1 MEVMKTVVRDTYSDY
16 SQLRIQNLRKSL
28 KEIETCHFIDPQ
40 DPTLVKMR
48 KKFQQNIAELES
60 DMAHRT
66 DASGGV
72 PSLKIKLA

>member
-1 MEVMKTVVRDTYSDY
+1 MKTAMRDTYSDY
-16 SQLRIQNLRKSL
+16 SRLRIQNLRNSL

-48 KKFQQNIAELES
+48 KNFLQNIAELES

-66 DASGGV
+66 NDSRGV